1 MAMQM
6 EAPAE
11 GEVVEFE
18 EGMTEGHS
26 GPVPLQTLEART
38 TRLDTPRTFPQ
49 TIVAPA
55 FFPTSSFLFRLQM
68 AEPPSPLRCT
78 RAGARR
84 GGE

>member
-11 GEVVEFE
+11 GEVVEWE

-38 TRLDTPRTFPQ
+38 SRDPDVFSNNRGTRIFCLL
-49 TIVAPA
+49 
-55 FFPTSSFLFRLQM
+55 PTSSFLFRRQM
-68 AEPPSPLRCT
+68 AESSPVCCT

-84 GGE
+84 RGE